1 MTLQRKVIAVAGVMS
16 TAGFGLA
23 MTGRHAYIE
32 DVDFNIESIAMP
44 LQIANPVVVGK
55 VERLARVTGLRKTA
69 AVERA
74 VDQLLRELE
83 GAAEPAACMRALLAQ
98 LDRIPDR
105 ADAFDPLPWDEAG
118 LPE

>member
-1 MTLQRKVIAVAGVMS
+1 
-16 TAGFGLA
+16 
-23 MTGRHAYIE
+23 
-32 DVDFNIESIAMP
+32 MP
-44 LQIANPVVVGK
+44 LQIANPAVVGK
-55 VERLARVTGLRKTA
+55 VERLARVTGLSKTA

-83 GAAEPAACMRALLAQ
+83 GAAEPAASMRALLAQ

-105 ADAFDPLPWDEAG
+105 ADAFDPLPWDESG

>member
-1 MTLQRKVIAVAGVMS
+1 
-16 TAGFGLA
+16 
-23 MTGRHAYIE
+23 MTGRHAYI
-32 DVDFNIESIAMP
+32 DSVDFNTEGLAMP
-44 LQIANPVVVGK
+44 LQIANPAVVGK
-55 VERLARVTGLRKTA
+55 VERLARVTGLSKTA

>member
-1 MTLQRKVIAVAGVMS
+1 MDRSRQEGQLSEADKPAAP
-16 TAGFGLA
+16 LCD
-23 MTGRHAYIE
+23 TGRHAYI
-32 DVDFNIESIAMP
+32 DGLDFSTEGLAMP
-44 LQIANPVVVGK
+44 LHIADPAVVGK
-55 VERLARVTGLRKTA
+55 VERLGRVTGVSKTA

-74 VDQLLRELE
+74 VDQLLRELD
-83 GAAEPAACMRALLAQ
+83 GAADPAACMRALLAQ

>member
-1 MTLQRKVIAVAGVMS
+1 
-16 TAGFGLA
+16 
-23 MTGRHAYIE
+23 
-32 DVDFNIESIAMP
+32 MP
-44 LQIANPVVVGK
+44 LQIANPAVVSK
-55 VERLARVTGLRKTA
+55 VERLARVAGLSKTA

-98 LDRIPDR
+98 LDRIPER
-105 ADAFDPLPWDEAG
+105 ADACDPLPWDEAG

>member
-1 MTLQRKVIAVAGVMS
+1 
-16 TAGFGLA
+16 
-23 MTGRHAYIE
+23 MTGRQACI
-32 DVDFNIESIAMP
+32 DGVDFNIEDLSMP
-44 LQIANPVVVGK
+44 LQIANPTVVGK
-55 VERLARVTGLRKTA
+55 VERHARVTGLSKTA

-83 GAAEPAACMRALLAQ
+83 GAAEPAACARALLAQ

-105 ADAFDPLPWDEAG
+105 ADAVDPLPWDEAG